1 MSGPASHLHHLQ
13 LLCQVA
19 GLGWAGWAGLEP
31 ACSIRCDSIIVM
43 AAAASRK
50 RIVLR
55 FSEYVVSG
63 AGSVQA
69 PEYLCKPSFALRC
82 ENIIKW
88 ASHGFGFVDFS
99 HLLKVYYLLQCKIFP
114 RRFYGKIAKNC
125 VQLVEHCRK
134 LR

>member
-1 MSGPASHLHHLQ
+1 MSGPASHLQHLQ

-63 AGSVQA
+63 AGLRAGCRVSVQTFH
-69 PEYLCKPSFALRC
+69 CFAL
-82 ENIIKW
+82 
-88 ASHGFGFVDFS
+88 
-99 HLLKVYYLLQCKIFP
+99 
-114 RRFYGKIAKNC
+114 
-125 VQLVEHCRK
+125 
-134 LR
+134 